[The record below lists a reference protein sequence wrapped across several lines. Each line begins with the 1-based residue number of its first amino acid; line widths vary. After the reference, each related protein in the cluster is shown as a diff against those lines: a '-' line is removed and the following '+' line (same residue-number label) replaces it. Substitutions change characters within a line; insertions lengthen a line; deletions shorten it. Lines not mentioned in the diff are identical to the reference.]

1 MMSETE
7 TVAAMTVLYI
17 DDDEALGVLV
27 RRNLGRLGLTVVN
40 ATDGASGLARL
51 DEGGIDAV
59 ALDHFL
65 TTETGLDVLHQMTT
79 RPDHPPVV
87 YVTGV
92 GETAVV
98 AEALRRGAV
107 NWITKDISSEFFGRL
122 AEALRD
128 AFRRHRA
135 SADHS

>member
-1 MMSETE
+1 MHETE
-7 TVAAMTVLYI
+7 DAVTVLYI
-17 DDDEALGVLV
+17 DDDEALGVLI
-27 RRNLGRLGLTVVN
+27 RRNLGRLGLTVIN
-40 ATDGASGLARL
+40 ARDGESGLALL

-65 TTETGLDVLHQMTT
+65 TTETGLDILPRIVE
-79 RPDHPPVV
+79 RPHHPPVV

-107 NWITKDISSEFFGRL
+107 NWITKDISSEFFSLL
-122 AEALRD
+122 ADALRE
-128 AFRRHRA
+128 AARRHPA
-135 SADHS
+135 SAGTS